1 MVDQFD
7 GDPFITI
14 RPDGSD
20 YIIRGG
26 QPVMDQGLVNHV
38 NMSLLTEPDWWGN
51 DIEPIAERKVG
62 SRFIVAAREPITRQS
77 LLDTNKAA
85 IQDVQGDEFADV
97 QATTTN
103 PVTQQLRL
111 ELLLIPPSNEL
122 QTLVLTRVG
131 QNWINQKN
139 NPAGD
144 SEQET
149 PTGPSDGV
157 VYVFKELLDENDNVL
172 LDENNDKLLAQVEK

>member
-1 MVDQFD
+1 MTDIFD

-14 RPDGSD
+14 GADGAD

-38 NMSLLTEPDWWGN
+38 NMCLLTEPGWWGN
-51 DIEPIAERKVG
+51 DIEPVAERKTG
-62 SRFIVAAREPITRQS
+62 SKFIGAARQPITRQS

-97 QATTTN
+97 QASTTN
-103 PVTQQLRL
+103 PVTQNVRL
-111 ELLLIPPSNEL
+111 ELLLRPPSNEL
-122 QTLVLTRVG
+122 QTLVLERTG

-144 SEQET
+144 KET
-149 PTGPSDGV
+149 
-157 VYVFKELLDENDNVL
+157 
-172 LDENNDKLLAQVEK
+172 